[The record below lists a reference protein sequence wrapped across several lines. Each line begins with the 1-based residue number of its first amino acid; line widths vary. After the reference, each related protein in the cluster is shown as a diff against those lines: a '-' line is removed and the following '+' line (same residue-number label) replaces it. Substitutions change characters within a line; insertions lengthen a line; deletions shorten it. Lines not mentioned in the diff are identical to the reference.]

1 MSRQPT
7 LIVLAAGIGRRYG
20 GLKQIEPIGPNGEI
34 LLDYSVYDA
43 LDAGFE
49 TLVFVIRRD
58 IEAAFRQKVGR
69 TIERHCNTRYAYQE
83 VESIPEGFGV
93 PRNRQ
98 KPWGTAHA
106 VLICRDM
113 IDAPFGVIN
122 ADDFYGRSSF
132 RQLAEFLEDVE
143 EEKRI
148 RGCIIG
154 YPVENT
160 LTDHG
165 SVARGVCE
173 VNSDGSLVRMDERT
187 NVQRFEKTVKAS
199 DDGEHWLDI
208 PLGTLVS
215 MNMWG
220 FSPTLFA
227 ELEERFRQ
235 FLGGDNQTLETA
247 EYLLPEVVGD
257 LVQEGRAH
265 ITVIPTSERW
275 VGVTHL
281 EDRASVQQEIRDL
294 IARGIYPENLWAS
307 PTR

>member
-1 MSRQPT
+1 MSRPPT

-49 TLVFVIRRD
+49 RLVFVIRRD

-69 TIERHCNTRYAYQE
+69 TIERQCDTRYVYQE
-83 VESIPEGFGV
+83 MESIPEGFSV

-106 VLICRDM
+106 VLTCRDT

-132 RQLAEFLEDVE
+132 RELAEFLEDVE
-143 EEKRI
+143 EEGI
-148 RGCIIG
+148 RGCAIG

-165 SVARGVCE
+165 SVTRGVCT
-173 VNSDGSLVRMDERT
+173 VNSDGSLVRIDERT
-187 NVQRFEKTVKAS
+187 NVRRFEKTVKAS
-199 DDGEHWLDI
+199 DDNEHWLDI
-208 PLGTLVS
+208 PLRTLVS

-227 ELEERFRQ
+227 ELDARFRQ
-235 FLGGDNQTLETA
+235 FLARDSQTLETA
-247 EYLLPEVVGD
+247 EYPLPEVIGD

-265 ITVIPTSERW
+265 ITVIPTSEQW
-275 VGVTHL
+275 LGVTHR
-281 EDRASVQQEIRDL
+281 EDRATAQQGIRDL
-294 IARGIYPENLWAS
+294 IARRIYPENLWAS
-307 PTR
+307 

>member
-1 MSRQPT
+1 MSRSPA

-20 GLKQIEPIGPNGEI
+20 GPKQIEPIGPNGEI

-49 TLVFVIRRD
+49 RVIFVIRKD
-58 IEAAFRQKVGR
+58 IETAFRQKVGR
-69 TIERHCNTRYAYQE
+69 TIERQCDTRYVYQE
-83 VESIPEGFGV
+83 MESIPEGFSV

-106 VLICRDM
+106 VLICRDT

-143 EEKRI
+143 EEGI
-148 RGCIIG
+148 RGCAIA

-165 SVARGVCE
+165 SVTRGVCE
-173 VNSDGSLVRMDERT
+173 VNSDGSLVRIDERIS
-187 NVQRFEKTVKAS
+187 VQRFQKTVKAS
-199 DDGEHWLDI
+199 DDGEHWLDV

-220 FSPTLFA
+220 FSPSLFA
-227 ELEERFRQ
+227 ELDARFHR
-235 FLGGDNQTLETA
+235 FLGRDSQTLKKA

-257 LVQEGRAH
+257 LVQEGKAH
-265 ITVIPTSERW
+265 ITVIPTSEQW
-275 VGVTHL
+275 LGVTHP
-281 EDRASVQQEIRDL
+281 EDRATAQKGIRDL
-294 IARGIYPENLWAS
+294 IARGIYPEDLWAQ
-307 PTR
+307 

>member
-1 MSRQPT
+1 MPRPPT

-20 GLKQIEPIGPNGEI
+20 GPKQIEPIGPNGEI

-43 LDAGFE
+43 LDAGFQRV
-49 TLVFVIRRD
+49 VFVIRRD

-69 TIERHCNTRYAYQE
+69 TIERHCDTRYAYQQ
-83 VESIPEGFGV
+83 VKSIPEGFAV
-93 PRNRQ
+93 PHNRQ

-106 VLICRDM
+106 VLICRDL

-132 RQLAEFLEDVE
+132 RQLAEFLEGVE
-143 EEKRI
+143 EKEGI
-148 RGCIIG
+148 QGCAIG

-165 SVARGVCE
+165 SVTRGVCGIDP
-173 VNSDGSLVRMDERT
+173 DGSLVRIDERT
-187 NVQRFEKTVKAS
+187 NVQRFDKTVKAS

-220 FSPTLFA
+220 FSPSLFA
-227 ELEERFRQ
+227 ELNARFHR
-235 FLGGDNQTLETA
+235 FLGRDSQTLEKA
-247 EYLLPEVVGD
+247 EYLLPKVVGD
-257 LVQEGRAH
+257 LVREGRAH
-265 ITVIPTSERW
+265 ITVIPTSEQW
-275 VGVTHL
+275 LGVTHP
-281 EDRASVQQEIRDL
+281 EDRATAQQGIRDL
-294 IARGIYPENLWAS
+294 ITRGIYPQDLWA
-307 PTR
+307 

>member
-132 RQLAEFLEDVE
+132 RQLAEFLEDLE
-143 EEKRI
+143 EEEI

-235 FLGGDNQTLETA
+235 FLGAASQTLETA

-275 VGVTHL
+275 VGVTHP

>member
-1 MSRQPT
+1 MSRSPA

-20 GLKQIEPIGPNGEI
+20 GPKQIEPIGPNGEI

-49 TLVFVIRRD
+49 RVIFVIRKD
-58 IEAAFRQKVGR
+58 IETAFRQKVGR
-69 TIERHCNTRYAYQE
+69 TIERQCDTRYVYQE
-83 VESIPEGFGV
+83 MESIPEGFSV

-106 VLICRDM
+106 VLICRDT

-143 EEKRI
+143 EEGI
-148 RGCIIG
+148 RGCAIA

-165 SVARGVCE
+165 SVTRGVCE
-173 VNSDGSLVRMDERT
+173 VNSDGSLVRIDERIS
-187 NVQRFEKTVKAS
+187 VQRFQKTVKAS
-199 DDGEHWLDI
+199 DDGEHWLDV

-220 FSPTLFA
+220 FGPSLFA
-227 ELEERFRQ
+227 ELDARFRQ
-235 FLGGDNQTLETA
+235 FLGADSQTLETA

-257 LVQEGRAH
+257 LVQEGKAH
-265 ITVIPTSERW
+265 ITVIPTSEQW
-275 VGVTHL
+275 LGVTHP
-281 EDRASVQQEIRDL
+281 EDRATAQKGIRDL
-294 IARGIYPENLWAS
+294 IARGIYPEDLWAQ
-307 PTR
+307 

>member
-1 MSRQPT
+1 MSRPPT

-58 IEAAFRQKVGR
+58 IEAAFRQKVGQ
-69 TIERHCNTRYAYQE
+69 TIERHCDTRYAYQE
-83 VESIPEGFGV
+83 MESIPEGFGV

-106 VLICRDM
+106 VLICRDVV
-113 IDAPFGVIN
+113 DTLFGVIN
-122 ADDFYGRSSF
+122 ADDFYGRGSF
-132 RQLAEFLEDVE
+132 RQLAEFLKDVE
-143 EEKRI
+143 EEKGI
-148 RGCIIG
+148 RGCVIG

-165 SVARGVCE
+165 SVTRGVCE
-173 VNSDGSLVRMDERT
+173 VNSDGSLVRIDERT
-187 NVQRFEKTVKAS
+187 NVKRFEKTVKAL
-199 DDGEHWLDI
+199 DDGEHWLDV
-208 PLGTLVS
+208 PLGTVVS

-220 FSPTLFA
+220 FSPSLFA
-227 ELEERFRQ
+227 ELDARFRQ
-235 FLGGDNQTLETA
+235 FLGADSQTLETA

-257 LVQEGRAH
+257 LVQKGRAH

-275 VGVTHL
+275 VGVTHP
-281 EDRASVQQEIRDL
+281 EDRATAQQGIRDL
-294 IARGIYPENLWAS
+294 IARGIYPEDLWAS
-307 PTR
+307 QLR

>member
-1 MSRQPT
+1 

-43 LDAGFE
+43 LDAGFKK
-49 TLVFVIRRD
+49 LVFVIRKD
-58 IEAAFRQKVGR
+58 IETAFRQKVGR
-69 TIERHCNTRYAYQE
+69 TIERHCDTRYAHQE
-83 VESIPEGFGV
+83 MESIPEGFGV
-93 PRNRQ
+93 PLNRQ

-106 VLICRDM
+106 VLICQDV
-113 IDAPFGVIN
+113 INAPFGVIN

-143 EEKRI
+143 GEGI
-148 RGCIIG
+148 QGCAIG

-165 SVARGVCE
+165 SVTRGVCE
-173 VNSDGSLVRMDERT
+173 VSSDGSLVRIDERT
-187 NVQRFEKTVKAS
+187 NVQRFEKTAKAS

-220 FSPTLFA
+220 FSPTLFD

-235 FLGGDNQTLETA
+235 FLGRDSQTLEAA

-265 ITVIPTSERW
+265 ITVIPTCEQW
-275 VGVTHL
+275 LGVTHP
-281 EDRASVQQEIRDL
+281 EDRATAQQGIRDL
-294 IARGIYPENLWAS
+294 IARGIYPENLWAQ
-307 PTR
+307 

>member
-132 RQLAEFLEDVE
+132 RQLAEFLEDLE
-143 EEKRI
+143 EEEI

-165 SVARGVCE
+165 SVARGVCA
-173 VNSDGSLVRMDERT
+173 VNSDGSLVRIDERT

-275 VGVTHL
+275 VGVTHP

>member
-132 RQLAEFLEDVE
+132 RQLAEFLEDLE
-143 EEKRI
+143 EEEI

-275 VGVTHL
+275 VGVTHP

>member
-1 MSRQPT
+1 MPGSPT
-7 LIVLAAGIGRRYG
+7 LIVLAAGIGRRFG
-20 GLKQIEPIGPNGEI
+20 GLKQIEPIGPCGEI

-58 IEAAFRQKVGR
+58 IEAAFSRKVGR
-69 TIERHCNTRYAYQE
+69 TIERQCDTRYAYQE
-83 VESIPEGFGV
+83 VESIPEGFDV

-122 ADDFYGRSSF
+122 ADDFYGRRSF
-132 RQLAEFLEDVE
+132 RQLAEFLEGVE
-143 EEKRI
+143 EKKGI
-148 RGCIIG
+148 RGCAIG
-154 YPVENT
+154 YLVENT

-165 SVARGVCE
+165 SVTRGVCE
-173 VNSDGSLVRMDERT
+173 VNSDGSLVRIDERT
-187 NVQRFEKTVKAS
+187 NVQRFEKSVQAS

-220 FSPTLFA
+220 FSPSLFA
-227 ELEERFRQ
+227 ELDTRFRK
-235 FLGGDNQTLETA
+235 FLGGDSQTLETA
-247 EYLLPEVVGD
+247 EYLLPEVIGD

-265 ITVIPTSERW
+265 VTVIPTSERW
-275 VGVTHL
+275 VGVTHP
-281 EDRASVQQEIRDL
+281 EDRATAQQGIRDL
-294 IARGIYPENLWAS
+294 IAQGIYPEDLWG
-307 PTR
+307 

>member
-1 MSRQPT
+1 MSRPPT
-7 LIVLAAGIGRRYG
+7 LVVLAAGIGRRYG
-20 GLKQIEPIGPNGEI
+20 GLKQIEPIGPSGEI

-43 LDAGFE
+43 LDAGFQRV
-49 TLVFVIRRD
+49 VFVIRRD

-69 TIERHCNTRYAYQE
+69 TIERHCDTRYAYQE
-83 VESIPEGFGV
+83 VEGIPEGFAV
-93 PRNRQ
+93 PRNRR

-106 VLICRDM
+106 VLVCRDT

-122 ADDFYGRSSF
+122 ADDFYGRRSF

-143 EEKRI
+143 EEKI

-173 VNSDGSLVRMDERT
+173 VSSDGSLVRIDERMK
-187 NVQRFEKTVKAS
+187 VQRFEKTVRAS

-227 ELEERFRQ
+227 ELETRFRR
-235 FLGGDNQTLETA
+235 FLGRDSQTLETA
-247 EYLLPEVVGD
+247 EYLLPEVIGD
-257 LVQEGRAH
+257 LVQQGRAH
-265 ITVIPTSERW
+265 VTVIPTSEQW
-275 VGVTHL
+275 LGVTHP
-281 EDRASVQQEIRDL
+281 EDRATAQQGIRDL
-294 IARGIYPENLWAS
+294 IARGIYPKTLWAE
-307 PTR
+307 PPD

>member
-1 MSRQPT
+1 MSRSPT

-20 GLKQIEPIGPNGEI
+20 GPKQIEPIGPNGEI

-69 TIERHCNTRYAYQE
+69 TIECQCDTRYAYQE
-83 VESIPEGFGV
+83 VVSIPEGFGV

-106 VLICRDM
+106 VLVCRDM

-132 RQLAEFLEDVE
+132 RQLAEFLKDVE
-143 EEKRI
+143 EEGI
-148 RGCIIG
+148 RGCAIG

-160 LTDHG
+160 LTNHG
-165 SVARGVCE
+165 SVTRGVCE
-173 VNSDGSLVRMDERT
+173 VNSDGSLVRIDERAS
-187 NVQRFEKTVKAS
+187 VQRFGRTVKAS
-199 DDGEHWLDI
+199 DDGEHWLDV

-220 FSPTLFA
+220 FGPSLFA
-227 ELEERFRQ
+227 ELDTRFRQ
-235 FLGGDNQTLETA
+235 FLGGDTQTLETA
-247 EYLLPEVVGD
+247 EYLLPKVVGN
-257 LVQEGRAH
+257 LVQQGRAH
-265 ITVIPTSERW
+265 ITVIPTSEEW
-275 VGVTHL
+275 LGVTHP
-281 EDRASVQQEIRDL
+281 EDRATVQQGIRDL
-294 IARGIYPENLWAS
+294 IARGIYPENLWPS
-307 PTR
+307 